1 MYKIVRLTR
10 LVKFMKLLKKN
21 GGLLQQVSEKLRI
34 NNGMERLII
43 FITLFAVFI
52 HVMACMFI
60 VLAEL

>member
-1 MYKIVRLTR
+1 VYKIVRLTR
-10 LVKFMKLLKKN
+10 LVKFIKLLKKN

-43 FITLFAVFI
+43 FISLFAVFV

-60 VLAEL
+60 VLA